1 MNYSFINWNHGY
13 TPTVQNK
20 IQIKVFN
27 ASILSAGTIKKSDI
41 IQNIGL
47 ITEFDLIG
55 KAATGLGVSKTT
67 ISRYINTI
75 SSLESPLLDLDVFII
90 VRLRCTNRPLTNK
103 TVTYFDTNL
112 FSQIKDF
119 DLYSLPIGKLI
130 ALNSNK
136 DPVNYFGVFTNAAVR
151 RAAALKLDNK
161 TEYKYIS
168 RYINVERTVEVTSNK
183 VKVYFVMNPFLKE
196 NISVS
201 RKPESFRNTKAIILV
216 DT

>member
-75 SSLESPLLDLDVFII
+75 SSLESPFLDLDVFII
-90 VRLRCTNRPLTNK
+90 DPNRPLTNK
-103 TVTYFDTNL
+103 TVTFFDTNL

-119 DLYSLPIGKLI
+119 DFYSLPIAKLI

-136 DPVNYFGVFTNAAVR
+136 DPVKYFGKGSCSKIR
-151 RAAALKLDNK
+151 
-161 TEYKYIS
+161 
-168 RYINVERTVEVTSNK
+168 
-183 VKVYFVMNPFLKE
+183 
-196 NISVS
+196 
-201 RKPESFRNTKAIILV
+201 
-216 DT
+216 

>member
-20 IQIKVFN
+20 IKIKVFN
-27 ASILSAGTIKKSDI
+27 ASILSAGTINKSDI
-41 IQNIGL
+41 IHNIGL
-47 ITEFDLIG
+47 ITEFDSMG
-55 KAATGLGVSKTT
+55 NAATGLGLSKTT

-90 VRLRCTNRPLTNK
+90 VRLRERKRTNRPLTNK

-119 DLYSLPIGKLI
+119 DLYSLPIAKLI

-136 DPVNYFGVFTNAAVR
+136 DPVKYFGKGSCSKIR
-151 RAAALKLDNK
+151 
-161 TEYKYIS
+161 
-168 RYINVERTVEVTSNK
+168 
-183 VKVYFVMNPFLKE
+183 
-196 NISVS
+196 
-201 RKPESFRNTKAIILV
+201 
-216 DT
+216 

>member
-27 ASILSAGTIKKSDI
+27 DSILSAGTIKKSDI

-90 VRLRCTNRPLTNK
+90 DPNRPLTNK
-103 TVTYFDTNL
+103 TVIFFFDTNL

-119 DLYSLPIGKLI
+119 DLYSLPIAKLI

-136 DPVNYFGVFTNAAVR
+136 DPVKYFGKGSCSKIR
-151 RAAALKLDNK
+151 
-161 TEYKYIS
+161 
-168 RYINVERTVEVTSNK
+168 
-183 VKVYFVMNPFLKE
+183 
-196 NISVS
+196 
-201 RKPESFRNTKAIILV
+201 
-216 DT
+216 